1 MNIAHN
7 FPFLFKKKN
16 THAILLFH

>member
-7 FPFLFKKKN
+7 FPFLSKKN